1 MKKSIK
7 LLTLSLLTA
16 GMVAS
21 CGGDPG
27 PAGPQ
32 TDWSNEQKAAMRE
45 QLYGEVLPWV
55 DDQPNLDFR
64 SGNGYV
70 VVFGEEIS
78 PAQLA
83 TYAAKYTAD
92 PEDGWTLVGSVKTT
106 SGTIVSYTYEKKV
119 TVPGEGERY
128 VQAQFGGINESYQW
142 VANGEFVL
150 SAEDPYVYTWNEAAV
165 KYANFVSDKD
175 TFDSDYIAIPEVAA
189 DRYEFYDS
197 TTDEGVPFALLNCYT
212 SDTEAAEKFYAAL
225 GLSEDKWHVYPG
237 HEDEEEEIFFY
248 MADSPDGKY
257 GIQYYYDSED
267 GCLTIFVSEANYLYE
282 FPLAELNAAIRAT
295 GSELEAVALEGYR
308 YDVLS
313 GSGYFYVMVYVD
325 EIPAETDLG
334 YTDLLLAA
342 DWYSNGLVESVQMY
356 VAEDHPHYE
365 DVVASLR
372 YFFLPNEDQDENPGG
387 RLVITVEKGTAFL
400 DALPVSDLQSYTSY
414 YFYSAEVI
422 PDVDIATLYV
432 TNLDMDCVGIY
443 YDSTEPDGGYSG
455 ILSDAGWNVSFYTSE
470 LEDGTVVFYAFSPD
484 YYYGIAYT
492 HLGDQLAIQ
501 YFDSYEME
509 YIVGEW
515 AGVEKGIEELF
526 AIVGAYAFEIP
537 TLTVAS
543 AQASFDAYMLPDS
556 YGYPLATVVLVE
568 GATKAELEAYFTS
581 ISSEWVVDEGSTFDG
596 GAASKEDAGARQG
609 YVEIEWS
616 ASSEGE
622 GEDKIWHYMIGLYY
636 TEVMPETFDEIPADL
651 VNAFLAEK
659 GYEGSPVEFG
669 AFTIAHEGGYFE
681 VDDSYVQYGY
691 PYFVYA
697 NCTTSS
703 ECASF
708 ITACQSKGWVITS
721 DVDPDSPNDVIMTYM
736 PGGVNSG
743 VSMSIS
749 DSSDAEDIES
759 GYVMIGFSWSK
770 PFTHVDEFPLTELN
784 SFLSTYGL
792 GFSFEAA
799 PIASESGFDYKTD
812 VSGGYNYLRIDVS
825 GNQFEALIA
834 SLSDELAAGG
844 YEKSSSSTETKYVY
858 LNSENHEVDIS
869 YDSASDT
876 TTVVFWE

>member
-32 TDWSNEQKAAMRE
+32 TDWSDEQKAAMRE

-55 DDQPNLDFR
+55 DDQPDLAWE
-64 SGNGYV
+64 GKNGYFMALGDEV
-70 VVFGEEIS
+70 EYTE
-78 PAQLA
+78 LA
-83 TYAAKYTAD
+83 AYAAKFTAD
-92 PEDGWTLVGSVKTT
+92 PEDGWKLAGSSKDATT
-106 SGTIVSYTYEKKV
+106 GHVIMYTYEKKV
-119 TVPGEGERY
+119 EVEGEGERY
-128 VQAQFGGINESYQW
+128 VQAQFASIDSKGYFLE
-142 VANGEFVL
+142 NGNFFL
-150 SAEDPYVYTWNEAAV
+150 YAEDPYVYTWNEAAV
-165 KYANFVSDKD
+165 KYGNYVGSEFKSE
-175 TFDSDYIAIPEVAA
+175 FIAIPEVAA

-197 TTDEGVPFALLNCYT
+197 TTKEGVPFALLNCYT

-225 GLSEDKWHVYPG
+225 GLSEDEWHIYPG
-237 HEDEEEEIFFY
+237 HEDEEEGIFFY

-325 EIPAETDLG
+325 EIPVETDLG

-387 RLVITVEKGTAFL
+387 RLVIGVEKGTAFL
-400 DALPVSDLQSYTSY
+400 DALPVSDLKSYTSY
-414 YFYSAEVI
+414 YYSSAEVI
-422 PDVDIATLYV
+422 PDVDVATLYV

-455 ILSDAGWNVSFYTSE
+455 ILTDAGWNVSFYTSE

-501 YFDSYEME
+501 YFDSYEVE
-509 YIVGEW
+509 YEVGEW
-515 AGVEKGIEELF
+515 TGVEKGIEELF

-537 TLTVAS
+537 ALSVAS
-543 AQASFDAYMLPDS
+543 AEAYFAVNMVPDS
-556 YGYPLATVVLVE
+556 DGYPEGTWVYIE
-568 GATKAELEAYFTS
+568 GATQSEFETY
-581 ISSEWVVDEGSTFDG
+581 ISSLTTAGWVVDEDSTLEAGHAKKDDE
-596 GAASKEDAGARQG
+596 GAYYG
-609 YVEIEWS
+609 YVEIEWYGMQDQDENWYF
-616 ASSEGE
+616 AIE
-622 GEDKIWHYMIGLYY
+622 LFY
-636 TEVMPETFDEIPADL
+636 TPAMPEKFDEIPADL

-697 NCTTSS
+697 NCITSS

-721 DVDPDSPNDVIMTYM
+721 DVDPNSPNDVIMTYM

-812 VSGGYNYLRIDVS
+812 ASGGYNYLRIDVS

-869 YDSASDT
+869 YNSASDT